1 MALSLARLLLPACVL
16 VPAPSFAQDPIPEPA
31 VFQGRLPDGGRVSMR
46 LVFRRGLQV
55 EAAKLPRKFLAAL
68 PETPWVFFDGLSA
81 EGKRWALRA
90 AFPDDAWTK
99 DEVRHIVRH
108 PAHESVWMLAA
119 HFTGHGQNYDR
130 LEALNPRN
138 PEKLS
143 AGDVWR
149 IPKELLS
156 RDLGGQG
163 LAPDRSQPEDGLD
176 DEARVKAY
184 RALLAFDQDRDGKF
198 AAYRLRKGAALWSSV
213 VMRYTDRVDGKE
225 VNRAAEIIAKRSGIE
240 DVRGIQP
247 GTLIRIPVELLSD
260 PFQLEGSQA
269 LKEEQEIREEVRRT
283 PKLEAGPKLGGVR
296 IVLDAGHGGRD
307 KGAMANGLWESDFV
321 YDIAMRTKR
330 ILEQDTEAAV
340 SSTIVYPRLGFRTR
354 EDIRRPSDVAQI
366 LTTPPFPIDGESPTA
381 VSVHLRWVLAND
393 QFAAFVKKK
402 GDPKKTLFL
411 SFHADSLHPTARGTM
426 VYVPGAASVPS
437 TFGLGGRRAAAVKEM
452 KTGGRVAFTAREKV
466 QGEAR
471 SRVFS
476 ELLLRELQKAKLPI
490 HGNRAIRN
498 VIHRDGRNFVPAAIR
513 HNAAA
518 TKVLIEVAN
527 LTNEADVE
535 NLADPAFRE
544 SYAEAVVKTV
554 RAYFRK

>member
-1 MALSLARLLLPACVL
+1 
-16 VPAPSFAQDPIPEPA
+16 
-31 VFQGRLPDGGRVSMR
+31 
-46 LVFRRGLQV
+46 
-55 EAAKLPRKFLAAL
+55 
-68 PETPWVFFDGLSA
+68 
-81 EGKRWALRA
+81 
-90 AFPDDAWTK
+90 
-99 DEVRHIVRH
+99 
-108 PAHESVWMLAA
+108 
-119 HFTGHGQNYDR
+119 
-130 LEALNPRN
+130 
-138 PEKLS
+138 
-143 AGDVWR
+143 
-149 IPKELLS
+149 
-156 RDLGGQG
+156 
-163 LAPDRSQPEDGLD
+163 
-176 DEARVKAY
+176 
-184 RALLAFDQDRDGKF
+184 
-198 AAYRLRKGAALWSSV
+198 
-213 VMRYTDRVDGKE
+213 
-225 VNRAAEIIAKRSGIE
+225 
-240 DVRGIQP
+240 
-247 GTLIRIPVELLSD
+247 
-260 PFQLEGSQA
+260 
-269 LKEEQEIREEVRRT
+269 
-283 PKLEAGPKLGGVR
+283 
-296 IVLDAGHGGRD
+296 
-307 KGAMANGLWESDFV
+307 
-321 YDIAMRTKR
+321 
-330 ILEQDTEAAV
+330 
-340 SSTIVYPRLGFRTR
+340 
-354 EDIRRPSDVAQI
+354 VAQI